1 MALTKASYSMITG
14 AVINV
19 LDYGAIGNGVADDT
33 SAIQAAITAAH
44 IGGQT
49 AGNKTVYMPAGV
61 YVISAS
67 LALPDYCTLI
77 GAGSFNTII
86 IGSMANKS
94 FIRSQ
99 YGESPTIGQRPTGLH
114 LRDFSIQ
121 PASIAASSVGIN
133 FKNTQYSNVENV
145 FITQVDTGVITDQIT
160 QYCNFENVT
169 VQVANYGGLF
179 QGTGGGN
186 RIIACDFG
194 GNIIPLD
201 FNGGVWDVFGA
212 TAEALLIT
220 TTYCVRAGR
229 AGGASTLVQATSLYI
244 EGTNASIISL
254 QIENSVV
261 QSAFKMHRH
270 STLGTIVNNAGD
282 NVMIEVPGQGFY
294 NPVYR
299 TQRIGFASTLDGA
312 ENSSII
318 TEGGNS
324 VAIRNSTN
332 TGYGSVSAL
341 DFYPSGT
348 YAVRWTAGAGS
359 PEGSVT
365 ASPGAMYLRNNGG
378 AGTTLYIK
386 ETGNGNTGWV
396 GK

>member
-1 MALTKASYSMITG
+1 MITG

-19 LDYGAIGNGVADDT
+19 LDYGAIGNGIADDT
-33 SAIQAAITAAH
+33 AAIQAAITAAH

-49 AGNKTVYMPAGV
+49 AGNKTVFMPAGV
-61 YVISAS
+61 YLISAS
-67 LALPDYCTLI
+67 LALPDYSTLI

-99 YGESPTIGQRPTGLH
+99 YGESPTIDQRPTGLH

-121 PASIAASSVGIN
+121 PSVIAANSIGIN
-133 FKNTQYSNVENV
+133 FKNTQYSIVENV
-145 FITQVDTGVITDQIT
+145 LITQVNIGVISDQII
-160 QYCNFENVT
+160 QYCNFQNVT
-169 VQVANYGGLF
+169 VQTANYGGLF
-179 QGTGGGN
+179 QGIGGGN
-186 RIIACDFG
+186 RIISSDFG
-194 GNIIPLD
+194 GNIVPLD
-201 FNGGVWDVFGA
+201 FNGGAWDVLGV
-212 TAEALLIT
+212 TAEALLTT
-220 TTYCVRAGR
+220 TTYCVHVGR
-229 AGGASTLVQATSLYI
+229 PGGANTLVHATSLYV
-244 EGTNASIISL
+244 EGTSASIITL
-254 QIENSVV
+254 QIENSVS

-270 STLGTIVNNAGD
+270 STLGTIVNNGGD
-282 NVMIEVPGQGFY
+282 NVMIEVPGQGYY

-299 TQRIGFASTLDGA
+299 AQRVGFSASIDGV
-312 ENSSII
+312 ENASII

-324 VAIRNSTN
+324 VAVRNSTN
-332 TGYGSVSAL
+332 TGYGAISAL

-348 YAVRWTAGAGS
+348 FAVRWTAGAGS

-386 ETGNGNTGWV
+386 ESGTGNTGWV